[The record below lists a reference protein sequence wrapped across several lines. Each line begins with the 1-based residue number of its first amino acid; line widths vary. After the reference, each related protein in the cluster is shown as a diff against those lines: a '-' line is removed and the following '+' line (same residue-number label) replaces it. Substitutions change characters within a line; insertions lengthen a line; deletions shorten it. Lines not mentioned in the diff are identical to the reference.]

1 MTDSSTSHRRIAIVT
16 ASYAG
21 DFERCRLLCDT
32 IDRHVT
38 GHSRHLLLVSH
49 RDVARFR
56 ALESSRRVVVDERD
70 ILPGWLHDL
79 PDPFSLLRRRI
90 WLSRHTAP
98 LRGWHVQQ
106 LRRMAIAA
114 HVDEDALL
122 YSDSDVAFLKPFDTG
137 RLYRDGKLRLFRRD
151 NRLSEPGHDEHRVW
165 SRQAGRVLGIADDVA
180 NPHDYISTL
189 IAWKAETARAMCTH
203 IENVSGRHWVSAIA
217 RSRKFAECMIYGRY
231 VDDVL
236 KGEGHFHDDTEFCR
250 IYWSGPKLGE
260 SELREFVRGL
270 APGQVAVG
278 MQSFIRMDIG
288 DIRAIAMAA

>member
-1 MTDSSTSHRRIAIVT
+1 MADTGASQRRTAIVT
-16 ASYAG
+16 ASYAD

-49 RDVARFR
+49 NDVARFR
-56 ALESSRRVVVDERD
+56 QLESSKRVVVDERD

-79 PDPFSLLRRRI
+79 PDPLSLFRRRI

-106 LRRMAIAA
+106 LRRIAIAA
-114 HVDEDALL
+114 HVDEDSLL

-137 RLYRDGKLRLFRRD
+137 RLYRGGELRLFRRD
-151 NRLSEPGHDEHRVW
+151 DRLSEPGHDEQRIW
-165 SRQAGRVLGIADDVA
+165 SRQAGRVLGIPDSVA

-189 IAWKAETARAMCTH
+189 IAWRTQTARAMCAR
-203 IENVSGRHWVSAIA
+203 IEDVSGRHWVSAVA

-260 SELREFVRGL
+260 GELRKFAEGL

-278 MQSFIRMDIG
+278 MQSFIGMDIG
-288 DIRAIAMAA
+288 DIRSVALAA